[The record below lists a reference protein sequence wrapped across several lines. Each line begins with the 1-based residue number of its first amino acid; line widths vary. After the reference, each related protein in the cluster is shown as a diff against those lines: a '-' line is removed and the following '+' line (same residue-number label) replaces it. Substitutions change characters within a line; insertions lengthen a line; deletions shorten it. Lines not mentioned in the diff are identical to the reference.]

1 MCFLPPSGEEERG
14 NVGAEQVG
22 AQHPLPSWLRF
33 HPSPYGSVPEGHFPW
48 NYENLMGT
56 YLYLKEW
63 GPPCREAWGRGAAVR
78 TAGVALQALWQ
89 SQKAVL
95 GLSGGLDLR
104 LPPPCLHLQPG
115 SCCSHFKVSCC
126 L

>member
-1 MCFLPPSGEEERG
+1 M
-14 NVGAEQVG
+14 GAEQVG

-63 GPPCREAWGRGAAVR
+63 GPPCREAWGRGGCCPHR
-78 TAGVALQALWQ
+78 RGGPAGLVAK
-89 SQKAVL
+89 SEGSL
-95 GLSGGLDLR
+95 GSEWWT
-104 LPPPCLHLQPG
+104 
-115 SCCSHFKVSCC
+115 
-126 L
+126 